1 MQNKGPFGWRDGK
14 VEGQKMMKGWKSGRI
29 KKILISF
36 VFVWLEVKK
45 WKDGKSEFI

>member
-1 MQNKGPFGWRDGK
+1 
-14 VEGQKMMKGWKSGRI
+14 MMKGWKSGRI

-36 VFVWLEVKK
+36 IFVWLEVKK